1 MSSNFEW
8 RTAEDDNVWEQ
19 TDTPAPPPTPHR
31 RWRFLSVV
39 LLLGLIVALV
49 VGRQVNRRVAEVTS
63 MVEQDVRAADN
74 LARSAAAAADVE
86 LFVSVLSGRDPA
98 WTETQQ
104 ALLVDNL
111 LFGGVAAP
119 LGLTGDAP
127 PLTATVL
134 VDSSLNQAV
143 VQTMQPFVLTL
154 AEGVTATVT
163 LEQTHVYRRGGRSWL
178 LAPPEPEF
186 WGEWQTRSGQY
197 VTMAYPQR
205 DAAFATE
212 FANHLDQEI
221 GRLCLR
227 FPSLACP
234 ADLRVN
240 VRLDP
245 NPDSLLALLEPARAL
260 APGRE
265 VNLPAPTLIGLPRP
279 DDEAA
284 YQALYR
290 GYATQV
296 VSALIADLVDY
307 RCCDGLVIFQPL
319 LDKLLQQL
327 ALRPWPQLA
336 YDPLLAYATLPDIL
350 PWDGSSPAGI
360 PDIDRL
366 SGYALVTLL
375 VDEGW
380 AAGQDVVDLQRSL
393 ASSSSIS
400 AWLYSAT
407 ANRLVN
413 DADVDQA
420 WRQWLRQQVQQAQQ
434 AQIPPAGLPNQDLLL
449 SCQTLDPP
457 SLTLWRY
464 SLAKDEWTAMADLA
478 ADFGLLTSLPQRDGA
493 MLFMALPEAP
503 PQTVLWRSGQQYPVA
518 SSDTELLLTLDYPP
532 DPQGQYLL
540 GWGYPLIET
549 LDFQSSNYLID
560 PAGCTTAGCKL
571 IALPGVVAWS
581 TDGAQLLA
589 ADGAGQLQLRA
600 RQAEAWTPAGNGII
614 PFWLDETTYGFVS
627 EANSQVN
634 IARMGA
640 AESRPL
646 LRVEALSPLLPA
658 SLQRFRLVIQD
669 VFHFPNVPN
678 ALFIAA
684 SHGFS
689 SESYLFRVQL
699 PDESVAWWDS
709 DPAGLELTLLF
720 DGRGLYMDFPSQL
733 VSPDGRWL
741 QAYAPGSDG
750 HAAGQVLLYDLPQSQ
765 VVFRADLN
773 ESPVIQGFAWA
784 DEGNWSA
791 YRDFDYIALLSPTG
805 DQADSFTPWYVFPP
819 DGNCLSLTWVN
830 P

>member
-1 MSSNFEW
+1 M
-8 RTAEDDNVWEQ
+8 
-19 TDTPAPPPTPHR
+19 
-31 RWRFLSVV
+31 V

-434 AQIPPAGLPNQDLLL
+434 AQAPPAGLPNQDLLL

-464 SLAKDEWTAMADLA
+464 SPAKDEWTAMADLA

-600 RQAEAWTPAGNGII
+600 RQAVAWTPAGNGII

-658 SLQRFRLVIQD
+658 SLQRFRLVKRPPIDQLM
-669 VFHFPNVPN
+669 
-678 ALFIAA
+678 AEAA
-684 SHGFS
+684 QPGQP
-689 SESYLFRVQL
+689 V
-699 PDESVAWWDS
+699 
-709 DPAGLELTLLF
+709 AGLEQPG
-720 DGRGLYMDFPSQL
+720 GRGL
-733 VSPDGRWL
+733 
-741 QAYAPGSDG
+741 
-750 HAAGQVLLYDLPQSQ
+750 
-765 VVFRADLN
+765 AD
-773 ESPVIQGFAWA
+773 
-784 DEGNWSA
+784 
-791 YRDFDYIALLSPTG
+791 
-805 DQADSFTPWYVFPP
+805 
-819 DGNCLSLTWVN
+819 
-830 P
+830 